1 MKKII
6 ASAGLVALSAAGTQA
21 AATMGTTADKPWD
34 VALTVRGF
42 YDDNYDTA
50 PSGPTKRES
59 FGIETKPTVG
69 ISLNGQQTSFGAR
82 YTYDMRYYADRD
94 RQINGQNQSS
104 ADHSHEFNAW
114 LVHAFSERYSVDMAD
129 TFSIFQEPQLGD
141 PNNPGTVTRS
151 NGNNVRNDGN
161 INFHMQLTRLLELVL
176 GYRNDLY
183 NYSDT
188 TYANLLNRM
197 EHLVKADLRWQFQ
210 PETTGFIGYQF
221 GLIDYNGSTTYR
233 NNRSHYL
240 YVGVDHSFLRNLTGS
255 LKVGGQYVD
264 YYNTHVGDGALNK
277 HDTEVSPYVDL
288 SLRYTYRAGSYVEL
302 GFQHHRN
309 ATDGTSLD
317 QETSAVF
324 GSITHA
330 FTPKLIGN
338 LNAQYQ
344 NAAYNQGVGT
354 YAGAS
359 DNIYLVGASLE
370 YHFTPHLSADV
381 GYNYDKVDSQIVG
394 RGYDR
399 NRVYLGMTASY

>member
-42 YDDNYDTA
+42 YDDNYNFA
-50 PSGPTKRES
+50 PAGPTKRDS

-69 ISLNGQQTSFGAR
+69 ITLNGQQTSFGAR
-82 YTYDMRYYADRD
+82 YTYDMRYYDDRK
-94 RQINGQNQSS
+94 QNT
-104 ADHSHEFNAW
+104 ADHSHEFNTW
-114 LVHAFSERYSVDMAD
+114 LVHAFSERYSVDLAD
-129 TFSIFQEPQLGD
+129 TFMIAQEPLQQDPGLG
-141 PNNPGTVTRS
+141 VLRS
-151 NGNNVRNDGN
+151 NGSSIHNDGS
-161 INFHMQLTRLLELVL
+161 INFHAQLTRLLELVL
-176 GYRNDLY
+176 GYRNGLY
-183 NYSDT
+183 NYNDT

-197 EHLVKADLRWQFQ
+197 EHLIKADLRWQFQ
-210 PETTGFIGYQF
+210 PDTTGFVGYQF
-221 GLIDYNGSTTYR
+221 GLIDYTGGNTYR

-240 YVGVDHSFLRNLTGS
+240 YLGVDHSFLRNLTGS

-264 YYNTHVGDGALNK
+264 YYNTRAGDGVLNK
-277 HDTEVSPYVDL
+277 HETDVSPYVDA
-288 SLRYTYRAGSYVEL
+288 SIRYTYRTGSYVEF

-317 QETSAVF
+317 QESSSIF

-344 NAAYNQGVGT
+344 NAAYNQGI
-354 YAGAS
+354 GAYNNQS
-359 DNIYLVGASLE
+359 DDIFLVGVSME
-370 YHFTPHLSADV
+370 YHFTQHLSAEV
-381 GYNYDKVDSQIVG
+381 GYNYDKIDSKIAG